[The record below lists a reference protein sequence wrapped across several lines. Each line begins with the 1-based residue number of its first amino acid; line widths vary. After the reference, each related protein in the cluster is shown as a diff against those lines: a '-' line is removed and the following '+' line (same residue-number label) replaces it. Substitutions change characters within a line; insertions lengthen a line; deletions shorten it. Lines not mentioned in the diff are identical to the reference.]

1 MLIQT
6 PIEKEIPH
14 FASPDSIKF
23 GYHIENDEVEKILT
37 LGFEVKEK
45 LANDLAV
52 FIPSYRHDVER
63 EIDLIEEVARI
74 YGYNKIP
81 EVSKISVTLEEKVD
95 HSAFVD
101 KTRMFLQ
108 SLGFYEI
115 ITNSF
120 ISEEIA
126 NRFGKPI
133 HVLNPQSS
141 ELSHIRPSLLPG
153 MLITISNNLKVNER
167 DLQLFEI
174 GKVFEKSNERKIE
187 SFDDFTET
195 EQLLMVL
202 SGNLTRT
209 EWFESRPVDVY
220 DIKELLNH
228 LLTTVPAVEFDIK
241 IKHDSPYFESVL
253 ILMTGNKKWSLGK
266 LKKSCA
272 IFDVNRTYMFFR

>member
-209 EWFESRPVDVY
+209 EWFE
-220 DIKELLNH
+220 
-228 LLTTVPAVEFDIK
+228 K
-241 IKHDSPYFESVL
+241 ID
-253 ILMTGNKKWSLGK
+253 M
-266 LKKSCA
+266 
-272 IFDVNRTYMFFR
+272 